1 MGQTG
6 KFRGT
11 TAASIPSGANIQKLQ
26 RIIGSKSETLK
37 AAGRTV
43 DNERVAVIASL
54 AKGTPAERAQLAQ
67 IYSAM
72 SPDEQASLEK
82 AVALSYRNPRTPG
95 LTPEGQDILGALKG
109 QGVSPDAGVAWDS
122 PNLYKTGLEDPETPS
137 PTNPRKKPE
146 GFDPKEAR
154 VKDPS
159 KDILEDRPPLRGPEY
174 TYDVVEVTL
183 PNGRVEKQLVAI
195 PKLDEQ
201 GRPVGGRVGN
211 ADYPLIRKG
220 EAYEKALEEGKPLP
234 PKPTPLSDYDALASD
249 KSPQKAYD
257 EAVMAIV
264 RGSMPQGRKGRTATG
279 VYTPPSGQADHLMN
293 IWNLLQLKGDGK
305 VPAAPNGVFS
315 SPRQMAEQIIRN
327 TSPELLE
334 MPSITPSQ
342 ASDAKDSLFLA
353 GNDLSVDKKGRLRAS
368 PKELTVSEASKA
380 LAQEN
385 PDLPVAK
392 GKRKAYE
399 DQAVERLTKEI
410 ESRFGNQWGEN
421 YKPGA
426 AEVGEATDAPGI
438 TESAVE
444 SRMPPERGGDE
455 AAKAEYAD
463 LAGYASW
470 DDLLAHAKRMDA
482 KNGGNMLEG
491 VYKDYGGFLRGDAGS
506 RPPRL
511 GTSQDP
517 NQIPQEGGRP
527 NTKGTPNKDRLEVV
541 SEEAPGGE
549 VVQRVVS
556 SPRLDEQGRP
566 VRTEGRYVFDDPNVP
581 PHARKVAEDALARD
595 LEAVNAPEPETVRE
609 PRGKPAQPPLTHD
622 EILRLRNPSQADL
635 SARRDI
641 AESKVFPF
649 MPGLK
654 DRAMDG
660 GDLAE
665 TTAIRREMDSLN
677 GMLENEPQDL
687 VDLRA
692 QLDAPG
698 LTPARAKEIR
708 DQLKEM
714 YSARTSSTA
723 IAESRLRELQDR
735 LISAQQVDNMT
746 GVLSA
751 RGRGKKKG
759 GAGAKANPAPA
770 PEAVSDASNTAPGT
784 TINAVDDASV
794 ITPKP
799 TPKDPWAAGLDN
811 MARAEE
817 EGVDDLVRMA
827 TEEDKA
833 DAAAQAAKNADE
845 AEAPRDVESE
855 RPAAESATVP
865 KKTGSDKTPD
875 DKPVGEAG
883 KPTWLGRAARVA
895 AVGIPGIA
903 MWNTAANRMSTD
915 ATGWEVD
922 DGAGSGGDLRAA
934 PAGMASG
941 LGRDVAMTSPMDA
954 PMTAEDRIRMLRA
967 ANGGRPVVPQTF
979 FNWRG

>member
-54 AKGTPAERAQLAQ
+54 AKGTPGERAQLAQ

-82 AVALSYRNPRTPG
+82 AIALSYRNPRTPG

-109 QGVSPDAGVAWDS
+109 QGVSPDAGVDS

-159 KDILEDRPPLRGPEY
+159 KSKGTTDLEDRPPFRGPEY

-183 PNGRVEKQLVAI
+183 PNGKVEKQIVAI

-201 GRPVGGRVGN
+201 GRPVGGRYSD
-211 ADYPLIRKG
+211 ADYPIIKKG
-220 EAYEKALEEGKPLP
+220 EAYERALESGKPLP
-234 PKPTPLSDYDALASD
+234 PKPTPLDDYSAQSAE
-249 KSPQKAYD
+249 KSPQQHFD
-257 EAVMAIV
+257 ENVMAVV

-279 VYTPPSGQADHLMN
+279 VYTPPSGRADHLMN
-293 IWNLLQLKGDGK
+293 IWQLLRVKGDEK
-305 VPAAPNGVFS
+305 MPAAPNGVFS

-327 TSPELLE
+327 TSTELLE
-334 MPSITPSQ
+334 MPSLTPSQ
-342 ASDAKDSLFLA
+342 AADAKDSLFLA
-353 GNDLSVDKKGRLRAS
+353 RNDLSVDKKGRLRAS
-368 PKELTVSEASKA
+368 PKELTASEASKT
-380 LAQEN
+380 LAQDN

-399 DQAVERLTKEI
+399 DQAVERLAKEI
-410 ESRFGNQWGEN
+410 ESRFGKQWGEN

-426 AEVGEATDAPGI
+426 AEVGEVTDAPGI

-444 SRMPPERGGDE
+444 SRIPPER
-455 AAKAEYAD
+455 
-463 LAGYASW
+463 
-470 DDLLAHAKRMDA
+470 
-482 KNGGNMLEG
+482 
-491 VYKDYGGFLRGDAGS
+491 
-506 RPPRL
+506 P

-517 NQIPQEGGRP
+517 SQIPEEGGRP
-527 NTKGTPNKDRLEVV
+527 NVRGEQNKDRLEVIP
-541 SEEAPGGE
+541 EEGPGGTI
-549 VVQRVVS
+549 VNTTVS
-556 SPRLDEQGRP
+556 RPRFDEQGRR
-566 VRTEGRYVFDDPNVP
+566 VRHEGRYIFDNPDMPA
-581 PHARKVAEDALARD
+581 HARKSAEDALARD

-687 VDLRA
+687 VELRA

-723 IAESRLRELQDR
+723 VAESRLRELQDR

-759 GAGAKANPAPA
+759 GAGAKAKPAPA
-770 PEAVSDASNTAPGT
+770 PEAVSDASNAAPGT

-799 TPKDPWAAGLDN
+799 APKDPWAAGLDN
-811 MARAEE
+811 MARADDAE
-817 EGVDDLVRMA
+817 VDALEKMA
-827 TEEDKA
+827 KA
-833 DAAAQAAKNADE
+833 DEDASAADEAAENADS
-845 AEAPRDVESE
+845 AEAPRDAESK
-855 RPAAESATVP
+855 RPIEESAT
-865 KKTGSDKTPD
+865 TPD
-875 DKPVGEAG
+875 DSGSKKTPRDQPAEEAG
-883 KPTWLGRAARVA
+883 KPTWLGRAAKVA

-915 ATGWEVD
+915 AKGWEVD

>member
-1 MGQTG
+1 MGVTG
-6 KFRGT
+6 KFQGT
-11 TAASIPSGANIQKLQ
+11 TSVPAGANIGRLQ
-26 RIIGSKSETLK
+26 RIIGSKGDTLK

-43 DNERVAVIASL
+43 DNERVAVIAAL
-54 AKGTPAERAQLAQ
+54 AKGTPGERAQLAR
-67 IYSAM
+67 IYSEM
-72 SPDEQASLEK
+72 SPDEQVSLEK
-82 AVALSYRNPRTPG
+82 AIALSYRNPRTPG
-95 LTPEGQDILGALKG
+95 LTQEGQEIIGALKG
-109 QGVSPDAGVAWDS
+109 DGASADAGVDS

-327 TSPELLE
+327 TSTELLE
-334 MPSITPSQ
+334 MPSLTPSQ
-342 ASDAKDSLFLA
+342 AADAKDSLFMA

-380 LAQEN
+380 LAQDN

-410 ESRFGNQWGEN
+410 ESRFGTQWGEN

-426 AEVGEATDAPGI
+426 AEVGEGTDAPGI

-444 SRMPPERGGDE
+444 SRIPPERT
-455 AAKAEYAD
+455 
-463 LAGYASW
+463 
-470 DDLLAHAKRMDA
+470 
-482 KNGGNMLEG
+482 
-491 VYKDYGGFLRGDAGS
+491 
-506 RPPRL
+506 
-511 GTSQDP
+511 GTTQDP
-517 NQIPQEGGRP
+517 SQIPQEGGRP
-527 NTKGTPNKDRLEVV
+527 NIKGAPNKDRLEVV

-556 SPRLDEQGRP
+556 SPRLDEQGRT

-609 PRGKPAQPPLTHD
+609 PRGKPAQTPLTND
-622 EILRLRNPSQADL
+622 EINRLRNPSPEEL

-649 MPGLK
+649 MPGVK

-665 TTAIRREMDSLN
+665 TTAIRREMGSLN
-677 GMLENEPQDL
+677 SLLENEPKEL

-692 QLDAPG
+692 ELEAPG

-708 DQLKEM
+708 DQLKEL
-714 YSARTSSTA
+714 YSARDSASA
-723 IAESRLRELQDR
+723 IAESRLSELNDR
-735 LISAQQVDNMT
+735 LIAAQQVDNLT

-751 RGRGKKKG
+751 RGKGRKGK
-759 GAGAKANPAPA
+759 GAQAKPAA
-770 PEAVSDASNTAPGT
+770 EAVSDASSVTPGT
-784 TINAVDDASV
+784 KVDAVDDSSV

-799 TPKDPWAAGLDN
+799 APKDPWAAGLDN
-811 MARAEE
+811 MA
-817 EGVDDLVRMA
+817 
-827 TEEDKA
+827 KA
-833 DAAAQAAKNADE
+833 DDAEVDALEKMAKADEDASAADEAAKNADD
-845 AEAPRDVESE
+845 AEAPRDAESD
-855 RPAAESATVP
+855 RPAKEAAT
-865 KKTGSDKTPD
+865 TPD
-875 DKPVGEAG
+875 DSGSKKTPRDQPAEEAS
-883 KPTWLGRAARVA
+883 KPTWLGRATKA
-895 AVGIPGIA
+895 AAFGVPAFAI
-903 MWNTAANRMSTD
+903 WNTAANRMSTD
-915 ATGWEVD
+915 AKGWEIT
-922 DGAGSGGDLRAA
+922 DGAAPSGGLSAE
-934 PAGMASG
+934 PASMASG
-941 LGRDVAMTSPMDA
+941 LGRDVAMSSMDA